1 MAKFGRLMLM
11 AGLLGMAPI
20 LPVQAQGDDVAMIE
34 NAVLTM
40 RAGDHIWRDT
50 GEGEVSI
57 IVSIPMQM
65 AFVYRDG
72 RLIGASTVSTGRP
85 GKDTPTGS
93 FRVLEK
99 AVFHRSNIYSNA
111 PMPYMQRLTWTG
123 IALHAGHLPGYPAS
137 HGCIRLPNAFAKQL
151 FAITAK
157 GAVVE
162 VVNRRID
169 LPSAEAMPIAPPE
182 NRMQPPI
189 LIVSDDSLS
198 DGRYNVVTAKALVAA
213 GPGETVYAPSR
224 PVVQP
229 VSERR

>member
-1 MAKFGRLMLM
+1 MARLGRWMLM
-11 AGLLGMAPI
+11 AGLLGLAPI
-20 LPVQAQGDDVAMIE
+20 LPAQAQGDDVAVIE

-40 RAGDHIWRDT
+40 RAGDNIWRDT
-50 GEGEVSI
+50 GDGEVSI

-123 IALHAGHLPGYPAS
+123 IAMHAGYLPGYPAS
-137 HGCIRLPNAFAKQL
+137 HGCVRMPTAFARQL

-162 VVNRRID
+162 IVDRRID
-169 LPSAEAMPIAPPE
+169 LPSAERMPVAPPA
-182 NRMQPPI
+182 QLIPPV

-198 DGRYNVVTAKALVAA
+198 GERYNVVTVKASVAV

-229 VSERR
+229 VTNRR